1 MAHANHTT
9 TSRIARFETMVA
21 GNAGRPWI
29 ICPVRFYGAQPPR
42 KMDGNPCTLSFTR
55 SRRRKMNIKKLIFDG
70 EGVTLDFK
78 KTITSCEK
86 IARTMSSFANNK
98 GGRLLIGVAD
108 DGTIKGVKS
117 EDEERYMIT
126 KAAQLFARPAL
137 EPVFEE
143 VYVDDKLVLVVEIPE
158 SDTKPHY
165 ALAEDGKWGAYVRVK
180 DKSVLASKIVVDV
193 LRHSADK
200 SGILIEYSTKEKALL
215 EYLAE
220 RERINVP
227 EYCKLLNLSRRSA

>member
-1 MAHANHTT
+1 MMYQNNYDK
-9 TSRIARFETMVA
+9 RI
-21 GNAGRPWI
+21 
-29 ICPVRFYGAQPPR
+29 
-42 KMDGNPCTLSFTR
+42 
-55 SRRRKMNIKKLIFDG
+55 NIKKLIFEG

-86 IARTMSSFANNK
+86 IARTMVSYANNI

-143 VYVDDKLVLVVEIPE
+143 IYVDDKLVLVVEIKE

-165 ALAEDGKWGAYVRVK
+165 ALAEDGKWWVYVRVK

-193 LRHSADK
+193 LKRSAQDK
-200 SGILIEYSTKEKALL
+200 GVLIEYSSKEKALL
-215 EYLAE
+215 EYLDKMQ
-220 RERINVP
+220 RINVK
-227 EYCKLLNLSRRSA
+227 EYCELLKVSRRSAQRILVNLVLSGVIRIHTTEKEEFYTAA

>member
-1 MAHANHTT
+1 
-9 TSRIARFETMVA
+9 
-21 GNAGRPWI
+21 
-29 ICPVRFYGAQPPR
+29 
-42 KMDGNPCTLSFTR
+42 
-55 SRRRKMNIKKLIFDG
+55 MNIKKLIFDG

-86 IARTMSSFANNK
+86 IARTMTSFANNK

-143 VYVDDKLVLVVEIPE
+143 VYVDDKLVLVVEIKE
-158 SDTKPHY
+158 STTKPHY
-165 ALAEDGKWGAYVRVK
+165 ALAEDGKWWVYVRVR

-193 LRHSADK
+193 LKRTADDK
-200 SGILIEYSTKEKALL
+200 GVLIEYSTKEKALL
-215 EYLAE
+215 EYLDKM
-220 RERINVP
+220 ERINVK
-227 EYCKLLNLSRRSA
+227 EYCDLLKLTRRNAQRILVNMVLSGVIRIHTTEKEEYYTAA